1 MTGCAPVFNENR
13 QSEHIAIHSHHKC
26 IKENLRKKID
36 QIYRIFNPKT
46 RNSEKFCKFSWKI
59 MRNNKMENW
68 RKLKRCSY
76 IRSHA
81 RIRHKI
87 AEKRSWL
94 VNTACH
100 FNDVDVIAECFFF
113 ALTLISHNILYMVLC
128 CAVPCC
134 EFLCRVKN
142 EMQPNFTLKR
152 IHLKCIIIFSNWTC
166 DACVRARARLS
177 VCINAESIEKLS
189 TNRFS
194 CSGVVLV
201 YIARRWLN

>member
-13 QSEHIAIHSHHKC
+13 QSEYIAIHSHHKC

-68 RKLKRCSY
+68 RKLKHCSY

-100 FNDVDVIAECFFF
+100 FNDVDVIAECFF
-113 ALTLISHNILYMVLC
+113 LLSHSFHIIYIWYYAVLC
-128 CAVPCC
+128 RAVSSCVVSKTKCSPI
-134 EFLCRVKN
+134 LLWNV
-142 EMQPNFTLKR
+142 FT
-152 IHLKCIIIFSNWTC
+152 
-166 DACVRARARLS
+166 
-177 VCINAESIEKLS
+177 
-189 TNRFS
+189 
-194 CSGVVLV
+194 
-201 YIARRWLN
+201 